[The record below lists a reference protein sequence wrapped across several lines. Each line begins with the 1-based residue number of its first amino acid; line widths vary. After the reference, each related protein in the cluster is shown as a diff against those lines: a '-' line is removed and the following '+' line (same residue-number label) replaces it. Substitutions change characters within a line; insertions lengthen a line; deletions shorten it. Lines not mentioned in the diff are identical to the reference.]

1 MHTDVTSLLFEAA
14 NLLVVGMV
22 VVFLFLSLLI
32 GAVTGIAWLCAK
44 FPQED
49 VTLQATLETKSGT
62 SLVHQGEIP
71 QPVITA
77 IAAAIRRYRSQR

>member
-14 NLLVVGMV
+14 NLLAVGMV

-32 GAVTGIAWLCAK
+32 GAITGIAWLCAK

-49 VTLQATLETKSGT
+49 GLPKAVLETT
-62 SLVHQGEIP
+62 SATSIDHQGEIP
-71 QPVITA
+71 QPVIAA
-77 IAAAIRRYRSQR
+77 IAAAIREYRR